1 MQVTVHK
8 STDGKFF
15 ESFEA
20 YKAHEEALQVNAKLA
35 DAKLNYGAFSK
46 DDRDNDVLFP
56 ENVAKF
62 VADNAEELRKVLN
75 SSVVVKRGRGAGK
88 DKKAAPA
95 EQAA

>member
-15 ESFEA
+15 ESFED

-35 DAKLNYGAFSK
+35 DANLNYGAFSK
-46 DDRDNDVLFP
+46 DDRENDVLFP

-62 VADNAEELRKVLN
+62 VADNAEKLREVLN
-75 SSVVVKRGRGAGK
+75 SSVVVKRGRVPG
-88 DKKAAPA
+88 KKA
-95 EQAA
+95 EKAAA

>member
-8 STDGKFF
+8 STDGQFF

-35 DAKLNYGAFSK
+35 DANLNLSAFSK

-62 VADNAEELRKVLN
+62 VAANADKLREVLN
-75 SSVVVKRGRGAGK
+75 SSVVVKRGRAPG
-88 DKKAAPA
+88 KKAA
-95 EQAA
+95 EKAAA